1 MTIQE
6 FQERF
11 GTEEACREYLYQ
23 QRWANGFVCP
33 KCGHT
38 EHFNINARGGKL
50 QCKACNH
57 QTTVTAGTIFEKTR
71 TPLTKWFTA
80 IYLVSEDKRG
90 ISALSL
96 KTKIG
101 VAYQTA
107 WSMLHKIRFAMGER
121 DEKYMLNGIV
131 EMDEGFF
138 GGTAE
143 GSKRGRGTE
152 KTAVLVSVSLADSGK
167 PKFARMQVLNA
178 VNGSTVN
185 AFSKKCIVSG
195 SEIKT
200 DGLNI
205 YNGLEKEGFKHTT
218 ILFDEKNRPEHL
230 HWTHIMISNAK
241 AFVQGTFHGL
251 DAKHLQRYLDEF
263 CYRLNRRYLAQNL
276 FLHLANACA
285 LAPPKPYYA
294 LIR

>member
-1 MTIQE
+1 MTLQE

-23 QRWANGFVCP
+23 QRWPNGFVCP

-38 EHFNINARGGKL
+38 EHFNIKARGGKL

-90 ISALSL
+90 LSALSL

-107 WSMLHKIRFAMGER
+107 WSMLQKIRFAMGSR

-138 GGTAE
+138 GGTTE

-152 KTAVLVSVSLADSGK
+152 KAAVLVSVSLSESGK
-167 PKFARMQVLNA
+167 PKFARMQVLD
-178 VNGSTVN
+178 TVDSAAIK
-185 AFSKKCIVSG
+185 AFSKVRIMSG
-195 SEIKT
+195 SEIRT

-205 YNGLEKEGFKHTT
+205 YNCLGAEGFKHTA
-218 ILFDEKNRPEHL
+218 INFDEKNRPEHL
-230 HWTHIMISNAK
+230 HWTHIIISNAK

-263 CYRLNRRYLAQNL
+263 CYRLNRRYLAQDL
-276 FLHLANACA
+276 FAHLTNACS

-294 LIR
+294 LIG